1 MLRFVQAKDPT
12 VASSRLDDPT
22 VVDPLVD
29 KDDARD
35 ASNVHDQPSFHA
47 SRYIS
52 AQSMYLLR
60 RFR

>member
-35 ASNVHDQPSFHA
+35 ASNVHDQPSQT
-47 SRYIS
+47 RVKV
-52 AQSMYLLR
+52 YLR
-60 RFR
+60 PIYVFVT